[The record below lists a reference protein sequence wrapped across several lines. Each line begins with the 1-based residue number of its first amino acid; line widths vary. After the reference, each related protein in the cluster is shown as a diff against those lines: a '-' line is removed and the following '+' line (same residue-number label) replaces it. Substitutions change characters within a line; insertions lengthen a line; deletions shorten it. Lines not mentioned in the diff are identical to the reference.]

1 MSERAEHQGIPQL
14 IYELVPAPPKWRAAR
29 VWKLQ
34 GKEGVRGAKMSQ
46 VYGDVTLGFHRFLK
60 FVSRSCAEPKSCALE
75 TPQAPQASRHGL
87 GTAPHPCLPQ
97 AEGALVVLT
106 ELP

>member
-1 MSERAEHQGIPQL
+1 MQSTREFLSSFMNLCQHHQSGEQQ
-14 IYELVPAPPKWRAAR
+14 ESGDTAR
-29 VWKLQ
+29 
-34 GKEGVRGAKMSQ
+34 KEGVRGAKMRQ
-46 VYGDVTLGFHRFLK
+46 VYGGVTLDFHRFLK
-60 FVSRSCAEPKSCALE
+60 FGSRSCSEPKSCALE
-75 TPQAPQASRHGL
+75 TPQTPQASRHGL